1 MMSIDVLS
9 TEESIIS
16 NLMRNPELLSKFRLK
31 PEMFTDE
38 KLRVFIEYALEQG
51 KVDVNQIYFKSRD
64 DNGFISTDRLG
75 RLYNSDGTDKAFFM
89 DDQLNLLQEYVL
101 SQAREKLTEYQS
113 MPSKENFN
121 YLVEE
126 LEKLKGMTIKKAD
139 ATDSFLAEV
148 VENILSDE
156 PKQFIKTG
164 IASIDNKIIG
174 FEPGQLNV
182 LGARPSLGKTS
193 LALTMMWNIAQRG
206 YPTTFF
212 SLETGGNNIV
222 ERLVATITN
231 IPLSKIK
238 QGNGLND
245 DEVSSVMSAID
256 QIKKC
261 NSLKIEDQAQM
272 TPQDVREVASQK
284 TDKPHV
290 IFIDYL
296 TLMQSDVPQRDRRL
310 EVEKISR
317 DLKIIAKETG
327 CIIIAL
333 SQLSRGVES
342 RSDKRPMMS
351 DLREAGGIEQDANMI
366 FFLYRDDYY
375 DQDQQDN
382 ITGKSE
388 IEFII
393 SKNKDGETG
402 VAHLDFY
409 KKTQRFYG

>member
-1 MMSIDVLS
+1 MSIDVLS

-16 NLMRNPELLSKFRLK
+16 NLMRNPELLGKFRLK

-38 KLRVFIEYALEQG
+38 KLKGFIEYVLEQG

-64 DNGFISTDRLG
+64 DNEFISTDRLG

-182 LGARPSLGKTS
+182 LGARPSLGGVS
-193 LALTMMWNIAQRG
+193 
-206 YPTTFF
+206 
-212 SLETGGNNIV
+212 
-222 ERLVATITN
+222 
-231 IPLSKIK
+231 PL
-238 QGNGLND
+238 
-245 DEVSSVMSAID
+245 
-256 QIKKC
+256 
-261 NSLKIEDQAQM
+261 
-272 TPQDVREVASQK
+272 
-284 TDKPHV
+284 
-290 IFIDYL
+290 
-296 TLMQSDVPQRDRRL
+296 
-310 EVEKISR
+310 
-317 DLKIIAKETG
+317 
-327 CIIIAL
+327 
-333 SQLSRGVES
+333 
-342 RSDKRPMMS
+342 
-351 DLREAGGIEQDANMI
+351 
-366 FFLYRDDYY
+366 
-375 DQDQQDN
+375 
-382 ITGKSE
+382 
-388 IEFII
+388 
-393 SKNKDGETG
+393 
-402 VAHLDFY
+402 
-409 KKTQRFYG
+409 